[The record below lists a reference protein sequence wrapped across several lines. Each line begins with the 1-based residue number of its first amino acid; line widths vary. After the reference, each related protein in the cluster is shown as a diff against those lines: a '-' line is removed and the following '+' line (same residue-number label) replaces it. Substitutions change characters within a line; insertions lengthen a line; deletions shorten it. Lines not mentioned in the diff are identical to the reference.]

1 MSNLAQRLL
10 LFFICVP
17 LIVAAI
23 VFLPMAHH
31 AVVFVIVLLISAAA
45 SLELASLFAAK
56 GIEVNRPS
64 FVLAGSLVPLA
75 FFLSTFLPTNA
86 AELAYLAVGLVAFAL
101 FTPYAFS
108 RKENLPEALPA
119 ASAMAFA
126 LLYPG
131 LFAGFV
137 TLIISRFAFSTE
149 AILCFAL
156 MVMGNDSL
164 AWLFGVT
171 MGRKR
176 NLVDVSPNKSLAGFI
191 GGFLGSCIVAL
202 GAKAAFPSAIQQ
214 PYWVMLVFGLVVGCS
229 VIIGDLF
236 ESAIKRSAGVK
247 DSGSLVPGRGGFLD
261 SFDSILFS
269 APVFYAGSLA
279 LGLFS

>member
-23 VFLPMAHH
+23 IFLPMAHH
-31 AVVFVIVLLISAAA
+31 AVVFGIVLLISAAA

-56 GIEVNRPS
+56 GIVVRRPA
-64 FVLAGSLVPLA
+64 FIIAGTLVPLT
-75 FFLSTFLPTNA
+75 FFLSTFLPSNA
-86 AELAYLAVGLVAFAL
+86 AELSYLIVGLTALVLFA
-101 FTPYAFS
+101 PYAFS
-108 RKENLPEALPA
+108 RKDKLAEALPG
-119 ASAMAFA
+119 ASATAFA

-137 TLIISRFAFSTE
+137 TLIISRFAFSSE

-171 MGRKR
+171 LGRKR

-191 GGFLGSCIVAL
+191 GGFLGSCVVAV
-202 GAKAAFPSAIQQ
+202 GARAVFPVAIRQ
-214 PYWVMLVFGLVVGCS
+214 PYWVMLVFGLVVGCA

-261 SFDSILFS
+261 SFDSILFA
-269 APVFYAGSLA
+269 APVFYAGSLI

>member
-1 MSNLAQRLL
+1 
-10 LFFICVP
+10 
-17 LIVAAI
+17 
-23 VFLPMAHH
+23 
-31 AVVFVIVLLISAAA
+31 
-45 SLELASLFAAK
+45 
-56 GIEVNRPS
+56 
-64 FVLAGSLVPLA
+64 
-75 FFLSTFLPTNA
+75 
-86 AELAYLAVGLVAFAL
+86 
-101 FTPYAFS
+101 
-108 RKENLPEALPA
+108 
-119 ASAMAFA
+119 MAFA

-137 TLIISRFAFSTE
+137 TLIISRFAYSTE

-191 GGFLGSCIVAL
+191 GGFLGSCAVAM
-202 GAKAAFPSAIQQ
+202 GAKALFPAAIGQ
-214 PYWVMLVFGLVVGCS
+214 PYWVMLAFGLVVGCS

>member
-10 LFFICVP
+10 LFFVCVP

-31 AVVFVIVLLISAAA
+31 AAVFAVVLLISAAA

-56 GIEVNRPS
+56 GIKAGRAG
-64 FVLAGSLVPLA
+64 FVVAGTLVPLA
-75 FFLSTFLPTNA
+75 FFASTFLPSKA
-86 AELAYLAVGLVAFAL
+86 AELAFLFVGLLALGL

-108 RKENLPEALPA
+108 RKDKLAEALPR

-137 TLIISRFAFSTE
+137 TLIISRFAYSTE

-171 MGRKR
+171 LGRKR

-191 GGFLGSCIVAL
+191 GGFLGSCAVAM
-202 GAKAAFPSAIQQ
+202 GARAIFPSAIGQ
-214 PYWVMLVFGLVVGCS
+214 PYWVMLVLGLVVGCA
-229 VIIGDLF
+229 VVVGDLF
-236 ESAIKRSAGVK
+236 ESAMKRSAGVK

>member
-10 LFFICVP
+10 LFFVCVP

-31 AVVFVIVLLISAAA
+31 AAVFAMVLLISAAA
-45 SLELASLFAAK
+45 SLELASLFEAK
-56 GIEVNRPS
+56 GIKVRKAG
-64 FVLAGSLVPLA
+64 FVVAGTLVPLA
-75 FFLSTFLPTNA
+75 FFASTFLPSGA
-86 AELAYLAVGLVAFAL
+86 AELAFLAVGLVALAL
-101 FTPYAFS
+101 FAPYAFS
-108 RKENLPEALPA
+108 RKDKLAEALPG

-137 TLIISRFAFSTE
+137 TLIISRFAFSSE

-191 GGFLGSCIVAL
+191 GGFLGSCAVAM
-202 GAKAAFPSAIQQ
+202 GAKALFPAAIGQ
-214 PYWVMLVFGLVVGCS
+214 PYWVMLAFGLVVACA
-229 VIIGDLF
+229 VIVGDLF